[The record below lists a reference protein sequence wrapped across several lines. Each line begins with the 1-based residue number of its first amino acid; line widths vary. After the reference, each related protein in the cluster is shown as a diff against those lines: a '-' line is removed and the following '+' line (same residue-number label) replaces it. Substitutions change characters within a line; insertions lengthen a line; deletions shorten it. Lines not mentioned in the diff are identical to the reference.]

1 MSCESI
7 FREGG
12 LLVSH
17 YYPIYV
23 ELQNKPV
30 LIVGGGIVAFR
41 KVKTLLDHGAIVRIV
56 SPKLLP
62 ELKELVDFVRCFWV
76 EKRYS
81 ADDIEDS
88 ILVFACTEKEDV
100 NAEVAESAKE
110 THRLINVVDDPERCT
125 FIVPSILQ
133 RGDLSIAIST
143 GGSSP
148 IVARQIRADLE
159 KEYGDEM
166 KDYLALLKSW
176 RKPAK
181 SQLNPEQK
189 EIFWEKATNGEVL
202 ELIRNGKLDG
212 AKGVIE
218 SCFRSLLV

>member
-1 MSCESI
+1 M
-7 FREGG
+7 
-12 LLVSH
+12 SH

-23 ELQNKPV
+23 ELQNKSV

-62 ELKELVDFVRCFWV
+62 ELKELVDFVRCFWL
-76 EKRYS
+76 EKEYS
-81 ADDIEDS
+81 PGDIQDS
-88 ILVFACTEKEDV
+88 ILVFSCTEKEDV
-100 NAEVAESAKE
+100 NAEVAQNANEAY
-110 THRLINVVDDPERCT
+110 RLINVVDDPEKCT
-125 FIVPSILQ
+125 FIVPSILE
-133 RGDLSIAIST
+133 RGDLSIAVST
-143 GGSSP
+143 SGSSP

-176 RKPAK
+176 RKPVK
-181 SQLNPEQK
+181 SQLNPERK

-202 ELIRNGKLDG
+202 ELIKSGKLDS

>member
-1 MSCESI
+1 M
-7 FREGG
+7 
-12 LLVSH
+12 SH

-23 ELQNKPV
+23 ELQNKSV
-30 LIVGGGIVAFR
+30 LIVGGGGVAFR

-56 SPKLLP
+56 SPKLSP

-76 EKRYS
+76 EKEYS
-81 ADDIEDS
+81 QGDIQDS
-88 ILVFACTEKEDV
+88 ILVFSCTEKEDV
-100 NAEVAESAKE
+100 NAEVAQNANE
-110 THRLINVVDDPERCT
+110 THRLINVVDDPEKCT
-125 FIVPSILQ
+125 FIVPSILE
-133 RGDLSIAIST
+133 RGDLNIAVST
-143 GGSSP
+143 SGSSP

-176 RKPAK
+176 RKPVK
-181 SQLNPEQK
+181 SQLTPEQK
-189 EIFWEKATNGEVL
+189 EIFWMKATNGEVL
-202 ELIRNGKLDG
+202 ELIKNGKLEG